1 MKKLL
6 CLLLC
11 LVCLPAFALAEVDL
25 QSMSFDELKELQ
37 NSIEEEL
44 KTRSINKLDFSSLC
58 SEELEQFI
66 VTALLELCS
75 REEYVNTMNSSGIE
89 NRFAS
94 WFGKSGIH
102 LIFCDTKENWHYIPL
117 SSEQVELKFNT
128 RLEQIIEEAAQI
140 ELP

>member
-11 LVCLPAFALAEVDL
+11 LLCLSAFALAEPDHESL
-25 QSMSFDELKELQ
+25 PLD
-37 NSIEEEL
+37 
-44 KTRSINKLDFSSLC
+44 KLDLSSLN

-66 VTALLELCS
+66 LTAVLELCS
-75 REEYVNTMNSSGIE
+75 REDFVNDLNTAPLQ
-89 NRFAS
+89 NRFKS
-94 WFGKSGIH
+94 LFGNSGIH
-102 LIFCDTKENWHYIPL
+102 LIFCDTKESWFYIPL
-117 SSEQVELKFNT
+117 SSEQVELMFKT

>member
-1 MKKLL
+1 MKKVCVFLLALMLL
-6 CLLLC
+6 CS
-11 LVCLPAFALAEVDL
+11 AALAEIDL

-37 NSIEEEL
+37 TSIETEL
-44 KTRSINKLDFSSLC
+44 KTRNINKLDFSSLHP
-58 SEELEQFI
+58 EELEQFI

-75 REEYVNTMNSSGIE
+75 REEYVNNMNSSGIE

-117 SSEQVELKFNT
+117 SDEQVELQFKT
-128 RLEQIIEEAAQI
+128 ELELILEEAA
-140 ELP
+140 ESFGK